1 MEIIATADSMKQAEQ
16 LLRAG
21 VDRLYIGNSQFG
33 LRLPYSFSVEELREI
48 VHLAHQEGKKVT
60 VAVNSLMHNE
70 HMEELPEFLE
80 HLADMKVDAVACG
93 DPGAIMLLSE
103 MAQPIPFIY
112 DAQTFVTS
120 AEQISFW
127 EKQGAIGAV
136 LARELT
142 EGEIKAIASSLTIPV
157 EVLVYGPTC
166 IHQSKRKLVTN
177 YHRIVELEDDTSK
190 ERGLYLR
197 EPNDETSQ
205 LPIYEDESGTHI
217 FASEDVSLVPY
228 LADLYDAGLKTWK
241 LDGVLAESENFVQ
254 IASLLVEAKEAVL
267 RGQFVAEY
275 FVNKLTEL
283 QPPTRKL
290 DAGFYL
296 KNPDDVK

>member
-1 MEIIATADSMKQAEQ
+1 MEIIATADSIIQAEK

-21 VDRLYIGNSQFG
+21 VDRLYVGNSQFG

-48 VHLAHQEGKKVT
+48 VHLAHQKGKKVT

-70 HMEELPEFLE
+70 HMELLPEFLE
-80 HLADMKVDAVACG
+80 RLAEIKVDTIACG
-93 DPGAIMLLSE
+93 DPGAIMLLTE
-103 MAQPIPFIY
+103 MTKPLPFIY

-127 EKQGAIGAV
+127 EKQGAVGAV

-142 EGEIKAIASSLTIPV
+142 EVEIKAIAKSLSIPV
-157 EVLVYGPTC
+157 EALVYGPTC

-177 YHRIVELEDDTSK
+177 YQRIVEMEDDTSK

-217 FASEDVSLVPY
+217 FASEDISLVPY
-228 LADLYDAGLKTWK
+228 LADLYASGCRTWK
-241 LDGVLAESENFVQ
+241 LDGVLAESDNFVQ
-254 IASLLVEAKEAVL
+254 IAALFVEAKEAIVDN
-267 RGQFVAEY
+267 RFVPEY

-283 QPPTRKL
+283 QPKTRKL

>member
-1 MEIIATADSMKQAEQ
+1 MEIIATADSIIQAEK

-21 VDRLYIGNSQFG
+21 VDRLYVGNSQFG
-33 LRLPYSFSVEELREI
+33 LRLPHSFSVEELREI
-48 VHLAHQEGKKVT
+48 VDLAHQQGKKVT
-60 VAVNSLMHNE
+60 IAVNSLMHNE
-70 HMEELPEFLE
+70 HMELLPPFLE
-80 HLADMKVDAVACG
+80 QLAEMDVDTVACG
-93 DPGAIMLLSE
+93 DPGAIMLLTE
-103 MAQPIPFIY
+103 MNKPLPFIY

-120 AEQISFW
+120 AEQIAFW
-127 EKQGAIGAV
+127 EKQGAVGAV

-142 EGEIKAIASSLTIPV
+142 EGEIKDITKNLSIPT

-177 YHRIVELEDDTSK
+177 YNRIVEMEEDTSR

-217 FASEDVSLVPY
+217 FASEDISLVPY
-228 LADLYDAGLKTWK
+228 LADLYEAGCRTWK
-241 LDGVLAESENFVQ
+241 LDGVLANSDNFVE
-254 IASLLVEAKEAVL
+254 IAALFVQAKEAIIHN
-267 RGQFVAEY
+267 QFVAEY